1 MALQASLPPGH
12 AERGLT
18 LIELVVTVGII
29 ALAAGLGYE
38 GLAQRPAQ
46 AHAAAT
52 AFGGLVRSARALAA
66 VTADPTAGGTGATI
80 GVVRDGGEYIATL
93 YAYRPILGAARAP
106 VAVAEAPLRTST
118 DLAVVSGTANVE
130 PPFALFFSS
139 SGHAS
144 AQTAFTVGVTPPLA
158 TEPACSPQTG
168 IVIAFIDG
176 VHNQAHPVSCE
187 MAQLDLD
194 TSIPLAR

>member
-1 MALQASLPPGH
+1 VTGRNRSPREH

-18 LIELVVTVGII
+18 LIELVVTVAIVTLAAGFGYE
-29 ALAAGLGYE
+29 ALAA
-38 GLAQRPAQ
+38 RPAQ
-46 AHAAAT
+46 AHGTAAAF
-52 AFGGLVRSARALAA
+52 AGLIREARALAA

-80 GVVRDGGEYIATL
+80 GVIRDGDRYVATL
-93 YAYRPILGAARAP
+93 YAYRPMLGAARAP
-106 VAVAEAPLRTST
+106 VAVADAPLRTAT
-118 DLAVVSGTANVE
+118 ELAIVSGNTTVE

-144 AQTAFTVGVTPPLA
+144 AQSAFTVGVTPPPA
-158 TEPACSPQTG
+158 AEPACPLQSG

-176 VHNQAHPVSCE
+176 VHDQAHSMSCE

-194 TSIPLAR
+194 TSVPIAR